1 MPDSRVDE
9 LEIDDWRTIRGGGAQ
24 QLITFVQNPVS
35 YVNFKKSIYNLTTR
49 TIHSQTKRQ
58 ILSNGVIFIV
68 MKKSSVEGN
77 AFPV

>member
-9 LEIDDWRTIRGGGAQ
+9 LETDDWRTIKGVEGGGAQ
-24 QLITFVQNPVS
+24 QLITFVQNPV
-35 YVNFKKSIYNLTTR
+35 TR

-68 MKKSSVEGN
+68 MKKSSV
-77 AFPV
+77 